1 MSVTAYTSSN
11 QNQQLSNGV
20 VRLADTSLSETIPNR
35 VLLLKAVEEATSLTT
50 GDGKAYFSIP
60 ADLNG
65 KRIVAVGAHVYTAS
79 SSGDITVQIH
89 SVGDAADLLSTAI
102 TIDANEKDSS
112 TAATPA
118 VINTA
123 YDDVA
128 TGDEFR
134 VDVDGI
140 GTGSKGLDVWL
151 ELE

>member
-20 VRLADTSLSETIPNR
+20 VRLADTSLAETIPNR
-35 VLLLKAVEEATSLTT
+35 VLLLKVIEEATALTT
-50 GDGKAYFSIP
+50 GDGKGYFSIP
-60 ADLNG
+60 ADLSG

-79 SSGDITVQIH
+79 SSGAITVQIH

-102 TIDANEKDSS
+102 TIDQSEKDSS

-118 VINTA
+118 VINTS
-123 YDDVA
+123 YDDVV

-134 VDVDGI
+134 VDIDGI
-140 GTGSKGLDVWL
+140 GTGSAGLDVWL